1 MFKKIARF
9 VLTLFVAFSLLAVA
23 APAQAAPLAVTRTA
37 RGKIVSVNKR
47 THVVTIQNRLGVNV
61 ALKYNAK
68 TVVRINGRRVAVSRM
83 HVGDNV
89 VMTYALAPR
98 APSAAIKIAGTA
110 LQCDDTPGVFELEG
124 LVSAVDP
131 AAGTLDIASEHG
143 GSTVQ
148 LKVDANTVI
157 TREDAAAT
165 LADLQFGDK
174 VEARYASATM
184 LASSIKAE
192 TDDDVDEFEGV
203 ISAFD
208 ATAGTITITP
218 EDGGADVTITTDAAT
233 VFMFDDSPGSFA
245 DMQVGM
251 EIEAKFD
258 PTSLLASY
266 VEFELEDD

>member
-23 APAQAAPLAVTRTA
+23 APAQAAPLAAPRVA
-37 RGKIVSVNKR
+37 RGKIVSINKR
-47 THVVTIQNRLGVNV
+47 TRVVTIQNRLGTNV
-61 ALKYNAK
+61 ALKYNAR

-83 HVGDNV
+83 HVGDRV
-89 VMTYALAPR
+89 VMTYAPATR
-98 APSAAIKIAGTA
+98 AKIAGTA
-110 LQCDDTPGVFELEG
+110 LECDDTPGTFELEG

-131 AAGTLDIASEHG
+131 VAGTLDIASEHG
-143 GSTVQ
+143 GSIVQ
-148 LKVDANTVI
+148 VKVDANTVI

-174 VEARYASATM
+174 VEARYASGTM

-218 EDGGADVTITTDAAT
+218 EEGGADVTITTDAAT
-233 VFMFDDSPGSFA
+233 VFMFDDSPGTFA

-258 PTSLLASY
+258 PTTLLATY